1 MQGKILYPLID
12 FQMLVDMDLS
22 IIKSMINHK
31 SEYIDI
37 FDEFYDN
44 ISEYE
49 LKEVLKN
56 REDRNPLS
64 ILKPKRL
71 SPAALDRIILKNYE
85 NILENAEVTTY
96 SSTVSIMATMPSV
109 IVPTILYKNDTDLCY
124 IKNNEI
130 SKRNFF
136 DSLRVVH
143 IDDIQK
149 SLSMYDP
156 IVIKYYDTIDLEL
169 LSAKNIYLS
178 DNKINRDYYDN
189 EIDISSIRKN
199 VFYFIGIWNKE
210 NDENEYNTGNS

>member
-37 FDEFYDN
+37 FNEFYDN

-96 SSTVSIMATMPSV
+96 SSTVSMMATMPTM
-109 IVPTILYKNDTDLCY
+109 IVPTILYKNDIDLNY
-124 IKNNEI
+124 IKNNKI

-136 DSLRVVH
+136 DSLRVLH
-143 IDDIQK
+143 INDIHK

-189 EIDISSIRKN
+189 EIDISTIRKN

-210 NDENEYNTGNS
+210 SNKNEYNTGNS

>member
-12 FQMLVDMDLS
+12 FQMIVDMDLS
-22 IIKSMINHK
+22 IIKSMIKHK

-96 SSTVSIMATMPSV
+96 SSTVSMMATMPSM
-109 IVPTILYKNDTDLCY
+109 IVPTILYKNDIDLNY
-124 IKNNEI
+124 IKNNKI

-136 DSLRVVH
+136 DSLRVVY

-178 DNKINRDYYDN
+178 DNKINRNYYDN
-189 EIDISSIRKN
+189 EIDISTIRKN

-210 NDENEYNTGNS
+210 NDENEYNTGNP

>member
-37 FDEFYDN
+37 FNEFYDN

-56 REDRNPLS
+56 REDKNPLS

-85 NILENAEVTTY
+85 NVLENAEVTTY
-96 SSTVSIMATMPSV
+96 SSTVSMMATMPSM
-109 IVPTILYKNDTDLCY
+109 IVPTILYKNDIDLNY
-124 IKNNEI
+124 IKNNKI

-136 DSLRVVH
+136 DSLRVLC
-143 IDDIQK
+143 IDDIRK

-189 EIDISSIRKN
+189 EIDISTIRKN

>member
-96 SSTVSIMATMPSV
+96 SSTVSMMATMPSM
-109 IVPTILYKNDTDLCY
+109 IVPTILYKNDIDLNY
-124 IKNNEI
+124 IKNNKI

-156 IVIKYYDTIDLEL
+156 IVVKYYDTIDLEL

>member
-12 FQMLVDMDLS
+12 FQMLIDMDLS
-22 IIKSMINHK
+22 IIKSMIKHK

-85 NILENAEVTTY
+85 NILENAEITTY

-109 IVPTILYKNDTDLCY
+109 IVPTILYRNDTDLNY

-189 EIDISSIRKN
+189 EIDISTIRKN

>member
-1 MQGKILYPLID
+1 
-12 FQMLVDMDLS
+12 MLVDMDLS

-71 SPAALDRIILKNYE
+71 SSAALDRIILKNYE

-109 IVPTILYKNDTDLCY
+109 IVPTILYKNDTDLNY

-189 EIDISSIRKN
+189 EIDISTIRKN

>member
-44 ISEYE
+44 ILEYE

-71 SPAALDRIILKNYE
+71 SPTALDRIILKNYE

-109 IVPTILYKNDTDLCY
+109 IVPTILYKNDTDLNY
-124 IKNNEI
+124 IKHNEI

-189 EIDISSIRKN
+189 EIDISTIRKN

>member
-44 ISEYE
+44 ILEYE

-71 SPAALDRIILKNYE
+71 SPTALDRIILKNYE

-109 IVPTILYKNDTDLCY
+109 IVPTILYKNDIDLNY
-124 IKNNEI
+124 IKNNKI

-136 DSLRVVH
+136 DSLRVLC

-189 EIDISSIRKN
+189 EIDISTIRKN

-210 NDENEYNTGNS
+210 NNENEYNTGNS

>member
-37 FDEFYDN
+37 FNEFYDD

-96 SSTVSIMATMPSV
+96 SSTVSIMATMPSM
-109 IVPTILYKNDTDLCY
+109 IVPTILYKNDIDLNY
-124 IKNNEI
+124 IKNNKI

-136 DSLRVVH
+136 DSLRVLY

-156 IVIKYYDTIDLEL
+156 IMIKYYDTIDLEL

-189 EIDISSIRKN
+189 EIDISTIRKN

>member
-71 SPAALDRIILKNYE
+71 SPAALDRIISKNYE
-85 NILENAEVTTY
+85 NILENAEITTY

-109 IVPTILYKNDTDLCY
+109 IVPTILYKNDADLNY

-189 EIDISSIRKN
+189 EIDISTIRKN

>member
-22 IIKSMINHK
+22 IIKSMIKHK

-37 FDEFYDN
+37 FNEFYDN

-85 NILENAEVTTY
+85 NILENAEITTY
-96 SSTVSIMATMPSV
+96 SGTVSIMATMPSV
-109 IVPTILYKNDTDLCY
+109 IVPTILYKNDIDLNY
-124 IKNNEI
+124 IKNNKI

-136 DSLRVVH
+136 DSLRVLY

-189 EIDISSIRKN
+189 EIDISTIRKN

>member
-71 SPAALDRIILKNYE
+71 SSAALDRIILKNYE

-109 IVPTILYKNDTDLCY
+109 IVPTILYKNDTDLNY

-189 EIDISSIRKN
+189 EIDISTIRKN

>member
-44 ISEYE
+44 ISENE

-85 NILENAEVTTY
+85 NILENAEITTY
-96 SSTVSIMATMPSV
+96 SSTVSIMATMPTM
-109 IVPTILYKNDTDLCY
+109 IVPTILYKNDTDLNY
-124 IKNNEI
+124 IKNNKI

-136 DSLRVVH
+136 DSLRVLH
-143 IDDIQK
+143 INDIQK

-189 EIDISSIRKN
+189 EIDISTIRKN

>member
-22 IIKSMINHK
+22 IIKSMIKHK

-56 REDRNPLS
+56 REGRNPLS

-71 SPAALDRIILKNYE
+71 SPVALDRIILKNYE

-109 IVPTILYKNDTDLCY
+109 IVPTILYKNDTDLSY

>member
-85 NILENAEVTTY
+85 NILENAEITTY

-109 IVPTILYKNDTDLCY
+109 IVPTILYKNDTDLNY

-189 EIDISSIRKN
+189 EIDISTIRKN

>member
-71 SPAALDRIILKNYE
+71 SSAALDRIILKNYE
-85 NILENAEVTTY
+85 NILENAEITTY
-96 SSTVSIMATMPSV
+96 SSTVSIMATMSSV
-109 IVPTILYKNDTDLCY
+109 IVPTILYKNDTDLNY

-136 DSLRVVH
+136 DSLRVLH

-156 IVIKYYDTIDLEL
+156 IVVKYYDTIDLEL

-178 DNKINRDYYDN
+178 DNKINKDYYDN
-189 EIDISSIRKN
+189 EIDISTIRKN

>member
-96 SSTVSIMATMPSV
+96 SSTVSMMATMPSI
-109 IVPTILYKNDTDLCY
+109 IVPIILYKNDIDLNY
-124 IKNNEI
+124 IKNNKI

-156 IVIKYYDTIDLEL
+156 IVIKYYNTIDLEL

>member
-96 SSTVSIMATMPSV
+96 SSTVSIMATMPSM
-109 IVPTILYKNDTDLCY
+109 IVPTILYKNDIDLNY
-124 IKNNEI
+124 IKNNKI

-136 DSLRVVH
+136 DSLRVVY

-189 EIDISSIRKN
+189 EIDISTIRKN

>member
-56 REDRNPLS
+56 REDKNPLS

-71 SPAALDRIILKNYE
+71 SSAALDRIILKNYE

-96 SSTVSIMATMPSV
+96 SSTVSMMATMPSM
-109 IVPTILYKNDTDLCY
+109 IVPTILYKNDIDLNY
-124 IKNNEI
+124 IKNNKI

-136 DSLRVVH
+136 DSLRVLR
-143 IDDIQK
+143 IDDIRK

-156 IVIKYYDTIDLEL
+156 IVIKYYDTVDLEL

-189 EIDISSIRKN
+189 EIDISTIRKN